1 MLTIFKLLL
10 IFSFT
15 GAIVFAENLPSVH
28 QIYETAKNGDLAKAH
43 SMVEEV
49 LKVHPQSAKAHF
61 LDAEILVRQGDL
73 SQAKSELAEAERLS
87 PGLSFAKP
95 QSVQNIKERLSGN
108 DRNTMINTIASHAE
122 HSKPK
127 PFPWMMAIVVIGA
140 VLLFVFIIKSMFSR
154 QNNTA
159 QSYPATVAQGN
170 SSGYSG
176 GQSYPQSGGGLGS
189 NMMSGL
195 ATGVAAGAGIVA
207 GEALMHHFMDNSE
220 STNNIPSESNNIQ
233 SSDDSD
239 FGVTDSSSWTDDAAS
254 DNDSFS
260 NSSDD
265 NW

>member
-1 MLTIFKLLL
+1 MLTIFKLFL

-15 GAIVFAENLPSVH
+15 GTIAFADDLPSVH
-28 QIYETAKNGDLAKAH
+28 QIYETAKVGDLAKAH
-43 SMVEEV
+43 KMIEEV
-49 LKVHPQSAKAHF
+49 LKAHPQSAKAHF
-61 LDAEILVRQGDL
+61 LDAEILVREGDL

-95 QSVQNIKERLSGN
+95 ESVQHIKQRIARN

-127 PFPWMMAIVVIGA
+127 PFPWMMAIVIIGA
-140 VLLFVFIIKSMFSR
+140 LLLFVFIIKSMFSR

-159 QSYPATVAQGN
+159 QSYPATAAQGN
-170 SSGYSG
+170 SSGYPG

-207 GEALMHHFMDNSE
+207 GEALIHHFMDNSE
-220 STNNIPSESNNIQ
+220 SNNIPSESNNIQ

-239 FGVTDSSSWTDDAAS
+239 FGVTDSSSWTDDSAS